1 MQTNLNYFAE
11 TNSKELI
18 KISDPLSIR
27 NYFLKVRELI
37 KAGNEFP
44 VNLDDVFP
52 LIYSRRD
59 KAVKS
64 LKDNFIENEDFMI
77 ASPNGG
83 GKRGGT
89 NKIEYFLSV
98 SAMEFFVAKKV
109 KEVFTVYREV
119 FHKTL
124 DDAEKPLSQIDL
136 LVKSALALQAQ
147 ERRLTVVE
155 EKVNTLIEDKSRNLK
170 MLTEIPFSLETG
182 ISTPELSLRE
192 KIRLLVN
199 RISAATSTPQHD
211 IWNNIYQ
218 TLYYNYGI
226 SIKSYKKEKKN
237 ESLLDVAER
246 KCFLDKMFSIASK
259 LVTEKIVA

>member
-1 MQTNLNYFAE
+1 M
-11 TNSKELI
+11 
-18 KISDPLSIR
+18 
-27 NYFLKVRELI
+27 KVRELR
-37 KAGNEFP
+37 KSGNEYP

-52 LIYSRRD
+52 LLYSQRG
-59 KAVKS
+59 KAVS
-64 LKDNFIENEDFMI
+64 HLRENFIENEDYLI
-77 ASPNGG
+77 ISQT
-83 GKRGGT
+83 GKNTKGR
-89 NKIEYFLSV
+89 NKSDYFLSV

-109 KEVFTVYREV
+109 KEVFAVYREV

-124 DDAEKPLSQIDL
+124 DEAENVQPLSEIDL

-155 EKVNTLIEDKSRNLK
+155 EKVNTLIEDKSRSMK